1 VEGGVGVVKVLVTS
15 GKRKTAI
22 ARATFRP
29 GRGRVLI
36 NKVPIE
42 LYQPEI
48 ARWKI
53 MEPLLLAGD
62 RVKKVDIEV
71 SVRGGGCMGQADAAR
86 MAIARGLVAW
96 FKDEELK
103 KVFLDYDRSMLAGD
117 PRRTEPKKFGG
128 PSARRRFQKSYR

>member
-1 VEGGVGVVKVLVTS
+1 MEGGVGVVKVLVTS

-71 SVRGGGCMGQADAAR
+71 SVRGGGFMGQADAAR

>member
-1 VEGGVGVVKVLVTS
+1 MEGGIGVVKVLITS
-15 GKRKTAI
+15 GKRKTAV
-22 ARATFRP
+22 ARATFKP
-29 GRGRVLI
+29 GRGRVFI

-42 LYQPEI
+42 LYQPEM

-62 RVKKVDIEV
+62 RLKKVDIEV
-71 SVRGGGCMGQADAAR
+71 SVRGGGFMGQADAAR
-86 MAIARGLVAW
+86 MAIARGLVTW
-96 FKDEELK
+96 FKDEKLK

>member
-1 VEGGVGVVKVLVTS
+1 MVKVLVTS

-71 SVRGGGCMGQADAAR
+71 SVRGGGFMGQADAAR

>member
-1 VEGGVGVVKVLVTS
+1 MVKVLITS
-15 GKRKTAI
+15 GKRKTAV
-22 ARATFRP
+22 ARATFKP
-29 GRGRVLI
+29 GRGRVFI

-42 LYQPEI
+42 LYQPEM

-62 RVKKVDIEV
+62 RLKKVDIEV
-71 SVRGGGCMGQADAAR
+71 SVRGGGFMGQADAAR
-86 MAIARGLVAW
+86 MAIARGLVTW
-96 FKDEELK
+96 FKDEKLK

>member
-1 VEGGVGVVKVLVTS
+1 VKILISS

-22 ARATFRP
+22 ARATLKNGS
-29 GRGRVLI
+29 GRIYINGVPVELI
-36 NKVPIE
+36 EPE
-42 LYQPEI
+42 L

-53 MEPLLLAGD
+53 MEPLLLAGLD
-62 RVKKVDIEV
+62 KVGKVDIEV
-71 SVRGGGCMGQADAAR
+71 NVKGGGFMGQAEAAR

-96 FKDEELK
+96 FKDSKLEK
-103 KVFLDYDRSMLAGD
+103 KFLEYDRTMLSGD

>member
-1 VEGGVGVVKVLVTS
+1 VEGGIGVVKVLITS
-15 GKRKTAI
+15 GKRKTAV
-22 ARATFRP
+22 ARATFKP
-29 GRGRVLI
+29 GRGRVFI

-42 LYQPEI
+42 LYQPEM

-62 RVKKVDIEV
+62 RLKKVDIEV
-71 SVRGGGCMGQADAAR
+71 SVRGGGFMGQADAAR
-86 MAIARGLVAW
+86 MAIARGLVTW
-96 FKDEELK
+96 FKDEKLK